1 MLTAMHYS
9 YLMMN
14 TTQTV
19 TTKWSW
25 KDSPELMA
33 RLIAIQND
41 GNHEHQDIVTY
52 AGWCGSE
59 AELIRHIERNEK

>member
-1 MLTAMHYS
+1 
-9 YLMMN
+9 MN
-14 TTQTV
+14 TTQSTQ

-33 RLIAIQND
+33 RLRDVQND
-41 GNHEHQDIVTY
+41 GRHEHTDIMTF

-59 AELIRHIERNEK
+59 AELRAHVERNEK

>member
-1 MLTAMHYS
+1 MLVF
-9 YLMMN
+9 MN
-14 TTQTV
+14 TQTQSA

-33 RLIAIQND
+33 RLIAAQNS
-41 GNHEHQDIVTY
+41 GKHENQDIVTF

-59 AELIRHIERNEK
+59 AELRSHVERNEK